1 MTISDLRKTDNF
13 FLLAGPCVI
22 EGEEMALRIADRIVK
37 ITDKLGI
44 PYVFKGSYRKANR
57 SRLDSF
63 TGIGDEKALK
73 VLRKVRETFGIPVVT
88 DIHSAGEAAMAAEYV
103 DVLQIPAFLCRQTD
117 LLVAAAH
124 TGKIVNIKKGQ
135 FLSPGAMRF
144 AADKVVEAGNDQVML
159 TERGTTFGY
168 QDLIVDYR
176 GIPEMQTLGFPVILD
191 VTHSLQP
198 TSVPVDS
205 TWVTAPD
212 SGRLTRMA
220 PKPIGSSRDGS
231 ISFLI
236 ASQINRPP
244 IPHITTC
251 CHCRFHR
258 FPNSSCIH
266 SPPCLNAILTQ
277 TAKRKRLPPR
287 RGTTP
292 MLGKSLALFHTN
304 YGLSAV
310 LT

>member
-1 MTISDLRKTDNF
+1 M
-13 FLLAGPCVI
+13 
-22 EGEEMALRIADRIVK
+22 EGSSIAPLPLPSK
-37 ITDKLGI
+37 
-44 PYVFKGSYRKANR
+44 
-57 SRLDSF
+57 
-63 TGIGDEKALK
+63 E
-73 VLRKVRETFGIPVVT
+73 
-88 DIHSAGEAAMAAEYV
+88 
-103 DVLQIPAFLCRQTD
+103 
-117 LLVAAAH
+117 
-124 TGKIVNIKKGQ
+124 
-135 FLSPGAMRF
+135 
-144 AADKVVEAGNDQVML
+144 
-159 TERGTTFGY
+159 
-168 QDLIVDYR
+168 
-176 GIPEMQTLGFPVILD
+176 
-191 VTHSLQP
+191 

-220 PKPIGSSRDGS
+220 PKPIDCIMKPAKGSSGRAAPASYVKTADS
-231 ISFLI
+231 PISFLI

-266 SPPCLNAILTQ
+266 SPPYFNVILMQ